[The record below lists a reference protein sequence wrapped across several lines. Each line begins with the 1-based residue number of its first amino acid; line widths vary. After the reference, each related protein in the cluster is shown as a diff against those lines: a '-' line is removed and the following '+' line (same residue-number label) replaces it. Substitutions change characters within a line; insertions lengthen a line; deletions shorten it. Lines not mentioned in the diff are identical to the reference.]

1 MVVPLSKWFRIGSLC
16 SITVLPHLISSNAQE
31 NCDNI
36 LPALDHGWQDLFPYC
51 ASSVSMPHLGEQ
63 NHRPRRQDLPLEN
76 ISKVNHSSQVVSGKE
91 ASASFKTIF
100 IPGRLCNH
108 EGGLMM
114 YVAQLESS

>member
-1 MVVPLSKWFRIGSLC
+1 MGGRPSL
-16 SITVLPHLISSNAQE
+16 
-31 NCDNI
+31 
-36 LPALDHGWQDLFPYC
+36 PYC
-51 ASSVSMPHLGEQ
+51 ASSVSMLHLGEQ
-63 NHRPRRQDLPLEN
+63 NHRPRRQNLPLEN

-100 IPGRLCNH
+100 IPGKLCNH

>member
-1 MVVPLSKWFRIGSLC
+1 MRYHG
-16 SITVLPHLISSNAQE
+16 ITHLISPKAQE

-36 LPALDHGWQDLFPYC
+36 LRALDHGWQALFPYC
-51 ASSVSMPHLGEQ
+51 ASSVSMLHLGEQ
-63 NHRPRRQDLPLEN
+63 NHRPRRQDLPLGN

-100 IPGRLCNH
+100 TSGKLTNY